1 MMHYHTG
8 LILSICLLF
17 FSCGSS
23 SEDSVGENLAVRQ
36 VEAPKVYQGEYTWEG
51 GQGMFKDCRTDK
63 RYTVGGGKAD
73 KQIKRTLF
81 SIDPSQETGAFLEV
95 EGYLAQQLEAD
106 SGWTGLVFMVEKLID
121 LDIQQSCADVGVP
134 ITQDSLFIRITNE
147 IELLSQMYLS
157 TPVKASNLGPDTP
170 IQSFLLSE
178 PMQLGLWAFI
188 MAETDMSQQ
197 QMMQISDS
205 LKTVVDI
212 YEVIGKKRE
221 E

>member
-1 MMHYHTG
+1 MMQYLTG
-8 LILSICLLF
+8 LILLICLLF

-23 SEDSVGENLAVRQ
+23 SEGSEEENLAMRQ

-63 RYTVGGGKAD
+63 HYVVGGGKAD

-81 SIDPSQETGAFLEV
+81 SIDPGQETGAFIEV
-95 EGYLAQQLEAD
+95 EGFLAQQLEAD
-106 SGWTGLVFMVEKLID
+106 SGWTGLVFMAEKLID
-121 LDIQQSCADVGVP
+121 LDIQQSCVDVGVP
-134 ITQDSLFIRITNE
+134 ITQDSLFIRITKE

-157 TPVKASNLGPDTP
+157 TPVKASNLAPDTP

-197 QMMQISDS
+197 QMMRISDS
-205 LKTVVDI
+205 LKTVVDV
-212 YEVIGKKRE
+212 YEVIGKKKKE
-221 E
+221 